1 MPRCAAIGCSIQ
13 SKNKPKSYPLIPFH
27 WVPLEGEM
35 GRKWLAAIGWPL
47 SNLPKKH
54 HLYSDHLEPHY
65 FDESV
70 DLRNRLMGGTQRD
83 LKADAIPTIVGHK
96 PAFKV
101 RTTSRARAAK
111 QKRQQVRGNVD
122 FQSWNALLIRHDK
135 VCLISGIIITALSPF
150 CEFSNNNIG
159 SSSYVHCY
167 HMLKWKKFTVFL
179 WYLSFL
185 SGHSCKPAISSC
197 WP

>member
-1 MPRCAAIGCSIQ
+1 
-13 SKNKPKSYPLIPFH
+13 
-27 WVPLEGEM
+27 
-35 GRKWLAAIGWPL
+35 
-47 SNLPKKH
+47 
-54 HLYSDHLEPHY
+54 
-65 FDESV
+65 
-70 DLRNRLMGGTQRD
+70 MGGRQRD
-83 LKADAIPTIVGHK
+83 LKADAIPTIVAHK

-122 FQSWNALLIRHDK
+122 FQSWNALLIRRDK

-159 SSSYVHCY
+159 SSSYVHCS

-185 SGHSCKPAISSC
+185 SPFQWAYMNEAWRSSRSWWGLYSGISFFTSGLTVMWPREHWIGRGPGIQEGHSCKPSISSC
-197 WP
+197 WPYGI

>member
-1 MPRCAAIGCSIQ
+1 MTIVQFTKETP
-13 SKNKPKSYPLIPFH
+13 PLF
-27 WVPLEGEM
+27 W
-35 GRKWLAAIGWPL
+35 
-47 SNLPKKH
+47 N
-54 HLYSDHLEPHY
+54 LEPHY

-70 DLRNRLMGGTQRD
+70 DLRNRLTGGRQRD
-83 LKADAIPTIVGHK
+83 LKADAIPTIVAHK

-122 FQSWNALLIRHDK
+122 FQSWNALLIQRDK
-135 VCLISGIIITALSPF
+135 VCLISGIIITELSPF

-159 SSSYVHCY
+159 SSSYVHCS

-179 WYLSFL
+179 WYLSFV
-185 SGHSCKPAISSC
+185 SPFQWAYMNEAWRSSRDRKSVV
-197 WP
+197 